1 MQVTRV
7 RGSLLHNARE
17 TRNIAP
23 AACYR
28 PCRSSNGMA
37 RPANRQP
44 AGCTETTLI
53 TSLARI
59 FGVNSAPHQR
69 STRSASLKDLA
80 MIRNQL
86 MRSIAD
92 CTAQAAQRLR
102 TKIDQA
108 RTAQELWMLRNDA
121 FQIISQQHNQS
132 IAAERINA
140 LIQSFDGWLEPKQL
154 VRIK

>member
-1 MQVTRV
+1 M
-7 RGSLLHNARE
+7 
-17 TRNIAP
+17 
-23 AACYR
+23 
-28 PCRSSNGMA
+28 GMG
-37 RPANRQP
+37 RPATRQP

-59 FGVNSAPHQR
+59 FGVTGAPHQR
-69 STRSASLKDLA
+69 SSRSASLKDLG

-92 CTAQAAQRLR
+92 CTSQGAQRLR

-121 FQIISQQHNQS
+121 FQLISQQHDQS
-132 IAAERINA
+132 VAAERINS
-140 LIQSFDGWLEPKQL
+140 LIQCFQGWLEPKQL